1 MVFYPREISL
11 KVARPSEGVLSWRL
25 DDWGWLAGDVGLRL
39 LVVAPRVRIL
49 HLLALALGLAK
60 KKTKSCQRYLVLIGS
75 QSHSGGNIHTRIE
88 IPKTSSDQL
97 LTVGG
102 SIGQVSQIA
111 IYRSEALIS
120 IQAIGATIL
129 KSQATCLKSLIKP
142 IKTKPKKQFEAGS
155 KVDNRLKY
163 KSSLVFYFTMKFQG
177 GGREQKFSH
186 STSGC
191 KTNNRK
197 TQII

>member
-1 MVFYPREISL
+1 MHQPEEGVTYPLRMVFYPREISL

-60 KKTKSCQRYLVLIGS
+60 KTKVMSEISCTHWISISFRWKYSHPHWNTQDQLI
-75 QSHSGGNIHTRIE
+75 N
-88 IPKTSSDQL
+88 DQL

-102 SIGQVSQIA
+102 SIGHVSQIA

-129 KSQATCLKSLIKP
+129 KSQAACLKSLIKP
-142 IKTKPKKQFEAGS
+142 IKTMPKKQFEAGS
-155 KVDNRLKY
+155 KVD
-163 KSSLVFYFTMKFQG
+163 
-177 GGREQKFSH
+177 
-186 STSGC
+186 
-191 KTNNRK
+191 
-197 TQII
+197 